1 MRKMSRNP
9 SAKSL
14 LQNKISNSKGSFNPH
29 TGKLAEEER
38 GYDPKEQQKKAAR
51 EAKAAKAA
59 RQAEK
64 SASFSALRSGGQP
77 VEVVQDTGLVSSIRD
92 YRKQRAKK
100 VKTPVKGTIGRKYDP
115 EKGFTVQGLTVRPE
129 RSNAKDE
136 KTRLYRTHDNLLS
149 AEEIRKKY
157 SYVAQDKELDYRTM
171 RRAVN
176 NGMRAVGKTLDTAKG
191 DYAELQRVGKLQAQL
206 QGRLR
211 SAGFTA
217 GFFNST
223 GGNVARIAAKGIK
236 NEQARKN
243 WMDTLNQL
251 KETQEAHPTAG
262 TLGAAAGEIAKYE
275 SLGKVAEGLFLKGAS
290 ALGGR
295 MAASTAPD
303 IAQKAAA
310 KILLNPKNA
319 KAARV
324 AAGLLGQQAADTVVN
339 TPMTIAAGM
348 ADGKSRKEI
357 AKDVGKQEAMDA
369 AFNMGLAALGAG
381 AKKAGQVFEQ
391 AKAQRAQKA
400 QNRFAN
406 TVLENYGITDIYS
419 SSNVVNGIVGKIKDT
434 FLSTADNV
442 RPILNEETGLNIEVW
457 KRGIDETFRKGRY
470 YPALSDEMK
479 IAKIASVEHLPEL
492 IRTGTVRAAEKEN
505 FKNAASKTSFV
516 YLKNEIEIDGK
527 EYLVTMDIKKLSDNS
542 NRFYIHDIKIKEA
555 TSAQRDSIRT
565 GSPPSSGN
573 QLVAPMDSIPK
584 AAEGVKGTDAAG
596 EGIKK
601 ENVLPGDVTSPSVTP
616 ENATAQFSANTVPKA
631 AEDVKGTDAA
641 GATAN
646 TAREETIQAAAQSM
660 AENRNVLAEK
670 MTPEEVKQLEERY
683 FQLQNKDWRKKE
695 LQRIANEANY
705 ELKDVTKANADFDR
719 EMNEIGKIMAQQE
732 AMQTKADLIAKA
744 RADIRDSFGITDEE
758 GEKQIGEILQ
768 KAAQEG
774 NLSKKERRH
783 LLALVEEKSRKNT
796 ADEVSAIFQ
805 RLRQTE
811 LLIDTDTAADIAEIH
826 KQRGQ
831 LKGKLAKASIKRDG
845 NISEVYAGLSREFP
859 FYFPRSI
866 ESTTGQFKQIYKIAT
881 ASELLQKGEKQ
892 QTRETLQRILQN
904 LTDGMDVH
912 EAYKEITLADMD
924 DFISNLAGQVD
935 YARASAEQVQGWHK
949 ERYRL
954 QKELEKENLEWKALN
969 AELTQDEETLLQNAI
984 DGKISAEGLKRLTGD
999 RYGMLEQRYESG
1011 KALADMDK
1019 KIGEYKQFLS
1029 ERRQRKAAD
1038 AVGEITLATDGK
1050 KGWKD
1055 KALGL
1060 QYATETQERN
1070 LYDIAP
1076 DRETADRVIDTIFAP
1091 IHENERKRVLMVNDY
1106 AKKLNAL
1113 GIDTR
1118 KNISIQLPDVAE
1130 SKISESTLIHWLGEK
1145 RYDLQEMK
1153 AEFGKSK
1160 AYRELAEQIR
1170 RVENSL
1176 SEEQLGRINKGI
1188 AELQQILKE
1197 MWPMLNEARIQEGY
1211 DPIGWIPN
1219 YFPHAKLNDPKDPL
1233 QKTASLFGI
1242 DLTDME
1248 LPMDIA
1254 GRTEDFK
1261 PRTQWSGNVL
1271 QRKGK
1276 ATDYDAF
1283 RIFDQYIEGASNIIY
1298 HTEDIGNVRALSDHM
1313 RYSFSEESVRKQI
1326 DEIYKNKSLSIEDR
1340 NKKIAEIYKQNAKNH
1355 KLQNYVQNL
1364 DEYANQLAGKK
1375 SKLDRAAEALLGR
1388 KFYKAV
1394 TGISNRVSGNMVAGN
1409 IGSALT
1415 NIIPITQGLGRTR
1428 TTSQLKGLGEAL
1440 LYMKNGEMDDLTRMS
1455 TFLATR
1461 GGTERTYKNWLQ
1473 RLETKGGKANPLQ
1486 WMEAADTF
1494 ATQAVWRARYHNNLK
1509 DGMGELAAIKEA
1521 DTFARNL
1528 FGGRSKGSMPTIF
1541 NSKVLKPLTMFQLEV
1556 NNQYR
1561 NLIKDIPH
1569 EEKTIYRKM
1578 RSYMGIVIGAYMFND
1593 AYEKITGRRSAFDPF
1608 GMANEAYGD
1617 ATGEGMRNTWDI
1629 LGDAI
1634 KGDGVQLTEKR
1645 EKKIPSAV
1653 IQGVTDELADNTPF
1667 VGGLFFDGGRI
1678 PLKSAVPHPVKG
1690 AMHFADAM
1698 RGEERWGKAL
1708 QEANKEAI
1716 SPLATYMMLPIAGG
1730 QVRKTVKG
1738 LDLMREGGS
1747 YTQTNKGEKLQFA
1760 VDQDKK
1766 TNWLQAALFGKWA
1779 VPEAQAHM
1787 EKNRTLSEKSTETYE
1802 KLRQAG
1808 AKNTTAFESIN
1819 KMNRED
1825 KGRDKRRAIRSAPLS
1840 AEQKAILYRS
1850 ILSDKQKDK
1859 EILDYFS
1866 WTNSMGEVADY
1877 LMRAADYK
1885 DNAAKKAA
1893 LQDAKISDDE
1903 KEYIYMEK
1911 FVQKDSKEKER
1922 SKIRTLREAGIGMN
1936 DYLRIRMEYG
1946 QLYNEKGM
1954 KGKEKQY
1961 ALVDLMNELGLTA
1974 AQQAKV
1980 KELFLFGGGYTT
1992 KWKI

>member
-9 SAKSL
+9 SARSL

-77 VEVVQDTGLVSSIRD
+77 VDVVLDTGLVSSIRD
-92 YRKQRAKK
+92 YRKRQAKK
-100 VKTPVKGTIGRKYDP
+100 VKTPVKGMIGRKYDP

-136 KTRLYRTHDNLLS
+136 KTRLYQTHDNLLS

-262 TLGAAAGEIAKYE
+262 TLGAVTGEFAKAGAGYMTIGKAAEEAT
-275 SLGKVAEGLFLKGAS
+275 LKGMG
-290 ALGGR
+290 ALGRR
-295 MAASTAPD
+295 MTASTAPD

-324 AAGLLGQQAADTVVN
+324 AAGLLGQQAADTMVN

-348 ADGKSRKEI
+348 ADGKSRREI
-357 AKDVGKQEAMDA
+357 AKDIGKQEAMDA
-369 AFNMGLAALGAG
+369 AFNVGLGAIGAG
-381 AKKAGQVFEQ
+381 AKKVGQAFK
-391 AKAQRAQKA
+391 KASKK
-400 QNRFAN
+400 
-406 TVLENYGITDIYS
+406 G
-419 SSNVVNGIVGKIKDT
+419 
-434 FLSTADNV
+434 
-442 RPILNEETGLNIEVW
+442 PIA
-457 KRGIDETFRKGRY
+457 GIDFEKMGY
-470 YPALSDEMK
+470 KMADVDDGIL
-479 IAKIASVEHLPEL
+479 EHME
-492 IRTGTVRAAEKEN
+492 
-505 FKNAASKTSFV
+505 
-516 YLKNEIEIDGK
+516 YLKNNPTDKKIDYALSPVNERMAK
-527 EYLVTMDIKKLSDNS
+527 DVSNLVGFDISGYGNNLKPNAFDHVNKRHGADGIHDKSMANPKDIAKVQYILDNYDDVALDKKRAAGFTDSNGKLSQKVVFKKRINGT
-542 NRFYIHDIKIKEA
+542 YYVVEA
-555 TSAQRDSIRT
+555 VPNTKKKRMEVIGTFMQK
-565 GSPPSSGN
+565 
-573 QLVAPMDSIPK
+573 PK
-584 AAEGVKGTDAAG
+584 T
-596 EGIKK
+596 KK
-601 ENVLPGDVTSPSVTP
+601 ENVLPGDVTSPSVTSK
-616 ENATAQFSANTVPKA
+616 NATAQFSIDTIPKA

-646 TAREETIQAAAQSM
+646 TAREETIQAAAESM

-683 FQLQNKDWRKKE
+683 FQLQNKDWRTKE
-695 LQRIANEANY
+695 LQRIADEANY

-719 EMNEIGKIMAQQE
+719 EMNEIGRTLAQQE

-811 LLIDTDTAADIAEIH
+811 LLIDTDTAADIAQIH

-845 NISEVYAGLSREFP
+845 NISEVYAGLSKEFP

-881 ASELLQKGEKQ
+881 ASEFLQKGEKQ

-935 YARASAEQVQGWHK
+935 YARASAEQVQGWHN

-984 DGKISAEGLKRLTGD
+984 DGKISAEGLKRLAGD

-1019 KIGEYKQFLS
+1019 KIGGYKQFLS

-1118 KNISIQLPDVAE
+1118 KNIDIQLPDVAE

-1153 AEFGKSK
+1153 TEFGKSK
-1160 AYRELAEQIR
+1160 AYQELAEQIH

-1197 MWPMLNEARIQEGY
+1197 MWPMLNEARIKEGY

-1298 HTEDIGNVRALSDHM
+1298 HTDDISNVRALSDHL
-1313 RYSFSEESVRKQI
+1313 RYSFSEESVKKQI

-1440 LYMKNGEMDDLTRMS
+1440 LYMKNGEMDELTRKS

-1494 ATQAVWRARYHNNLK
+1494 ATQAVWRARYHDNLK

-1528 FGGRSKGSMPTIF
+1528 FAGRSKGDMPTIF
-1541 NSKVLKPLTMFQLEV
+1541 NSKVLKPLTAFQLEV
-1556 NNQYR
+1556 NNSYR
-1561 NLIKDIPH
+1561 NMIKDIPH
-1569 EEKTIYRKM
+1569 EEKTLYRKM

-1593 AYEKITGRRSAFDPF
+1593 AYEKITGRRSAFDPL
-1608 GMANEAYGD
+1608 GMADEAFGD

-1645 EKKIPSAV
+1645 EKKAPSAV

-1678 PLKSAVPHPVKG
+1678 PLKSAIPHPIKG
-1690 AMHFADAM
+1690 GKHIADAM

-1730 QVRKTVKG
+1730 QVNKTIKG
-1738 LDLMREGGS
+1738 LNMMRKGGS
-1747 YTQTNKGEKLQFA
+1747 YTQTNKGERLQFA
-1760 VDQDKK
+1760 VDKDKK

-1787 EKNRTLSEKSTETYE
+1787 EKNRTLNEKSTELYKELLQT
-1802 KLRQAG
+1802 G
-1808 AKNTTAFESIN
+1808 AKNTTAFESIS
-1819 KMNRED
+1819 KMNGEK
-1825 KGRDKRRAIRSAPLS
+1825 KGDEKRRAIRSAPLS

-1850 ILSDKQKDK
+1850 ILDDDQKDK

-1866 WTNSMGEVADY
+1866 WTNSMGKVADY
-1877 LMRAADYK
+1877 LMQAADYK
-1885 DNAAKKAA
+1885 SDTPKKVA
-1893 LQDAKISDDE
+1893 LQYAEISDDE

-1922 SKIRTLREAGIGMN
+1922 SKIRTLRDAGIGMN

>member
-1 MRKMSRNP
+1 MTESERLRKEM
-9 SAKSL
+9 
-14 LQNKISNSKGSFNPH
+14 
-29 TGKLAEEER
+29 EER
-38 GYDPKEQQKKAAR
+38 GLLGTTGKKVIVSAAQKEINEKKGGT
-51 EAKAAKAA
+51 AKS
-59 RQAEK
+59 RSG
-64 SASFSALRSGGQP
+64 SASTGTARSRRDEI
-77 VEVVQDTGLVSSIRD
+77 VRDTGLVSSIRD
-92 YRKQRAKK
+92 YRKQQAKK

-129 RSNAKDE
+129 RSNAKNE
-136 KTRLYRTHDNLLS
+136 KTRLYQTYDNLLD
-149 AEEIRKKY
+149 EKEIRKKY

-191 DYAELQRVGKLQAQL
+191 DYAELQKVAKLQAQL

-211 SAGFTA
+211 SASFVSGLFEGMA
-217 GFFNST
+217 KDST
-223 GGNVARIAAKGIK
+223 DAAVKLIGNDALTKQNEAMQELFKQTQSNHKG
-236 NEQARKN
+236 
-243 WMDTLNQL
+243 M
-251 KETQEAHPTAG
+251 
-262 TLGAAAGEIAKYE
+262 AAAGRLTGEFAKAGAGYMTI
-275 SLGKVAEGLFLKGAS
+275 GKAAEEATLKGMG
-290 ALGGR
+290 ALGRR
-295 MAASTAPD
+295 MTASTAPD
-303 IAQKAAA
+303 IAQQAAA

-324 AAGLLGQQAADTVVN
+324 AAGLLGQQAADTMVN
-339 TPMTIAAGM
+339 TPMTIAAGV

-369 AFNMGLAALGAG
+369 AFNVGLAALGAG
-381 AKKAGQVFEQ
+381 AKKVGEVLEPKLAAKRITKQIEKSMTGQLPSSDYIKLGKTPEILKKYGMIEGEMLMPQGVVPKVAYPAEYRQALAKGTDMSENQIKKIQGHDLGFEPIRQ
-391 AKAQRAQKA
+391 LPKKLKDPVAILKSDTRDGSIIVLTDMVDKYGQPVIVPVRVDQNGYSEFSSVIPSMYGKKRFAEFMKNQQGNILYWNKKKNLQHFPGNGVQFPEPYSDADPMLRIAQRK
-400 QNRFAN
+400 
-406 TVLENYGITDIYS
+406 
-419 SSNVVNGIVGKIKDT
+419 GIVN
-434 FLSTADNV
+434 A
-442 RPILNEETGLNIEVW
+442 EELKNIQ
-457 KRGIDETFRKGRY
+457 KGHK
-470 YPALSDEMK
+470 LQ
-479 IAKIASVEHLPEL
+479 
-492 IRTGTVRAAEKEN
+492 AAE
-505 FKNAASKTSFV
+505 
-516 YLKNEIEIDGK
+516 
-527 EYLVTMDIKKLSDNS
+527 DIKK
-542 NRFYIHDIKIKEA
+542 A
-555 TSAQRDSIRT
+555 
-565 GSPPSSGN
+565 
-573 QLVAPMDSIPK
+573 
-584 AAEGVKGTDAAG
+584 DAAG
-596 EGIKK
+596 
-601 ENVLPGDVTSPSVTP
+601 
-616 ENATAQFSANTVPKA
+616 KA
-631 AEDVKGTDAA
+631 V
-641 GATAN
+641 N

-683 FQLQNKDWRKKE
+683 FQLQNKDWRTKE
-695 LQRIANEANY
+695 LQRIADEANY

-719 EMNEIGKIMAQQE
+719 EMNEIGRTLAQQE
-732 AMQTKADLIAKA
+732 AMQTKADLLAKA
-744 RADIRDSFGITDEE
+744 RADIRNSFGIADEE
-758 GEKQIGEILQ
+758 GEKQIDAILQ

-811 LLIDTDTAADIAEIH
+811 LLIDTDTAADIAQIH

-845 NISEVYAGLSREFP
+845 NISEVYAGLSKEFP

-1019 KIGEYKQFLS
+1019 KIGGYKQFLS

-1038 AVGEITLATDGK
+1038 AVGEITFATDGK

-1076 DRETADRVIDTIFAP
+1076 DRETADRVIDTFFAP
-1091 IHENERKRVLMVNDY
+1091 IHENERKRVLMVNEY

-1145 RYDLQEMK
+1145 RYDLQEIK

-1160 AYRELAEQIR
+1160 AYQELAEQIR

-1176 SEEQLGRINKGI
+1176 RPEQMERINKGI
-1188 AELQQILKE
+1188 AELRQIFKE
-1197 MWPMLNEARIQEGY
+1197 AHPLLNEARIKEGY
-1211 DPIGWIPN
+1211 DPIGYIPH
-1219 YFPHAKLNDPKDPL
+1219 YFPHARFNDPKDPL

-1242 DLTDME
+1242 DLTDSE

-1261 PRTQWSGNVL
+1261 PRTPWSGNVL

-1276 ATDYDAF
+1276 ATDYDAL
-1283 RIFDQYIEGASNIIY
+1283 RIFDQYIEGVSNIVH
-1298 HTEDIGNVRALSDHM
+1298 HTEDIGNVRALSDYM
-1313 RYSFSEESVRKQI
+1313 RYSFSEESVKKQI

-1340 NKKIAEIYKQNAKNH
+1340 NKKIAEIYKQNAENH

-1364 DEYANQLAGKK
+1364 DEYANLLAGKK
-1375 SKLDRAAEALLGR
+1375 SSIDRSVEKTLLGR
-1388 KFYKAV
+1388 KYYKAV
-1394 TGISNRVSGNMVAGN
+1394 TGISNRVAGNMVAGN

-1440 LYMKNGEMDDLTRMS
+1440 LYMKNGEMDELTKRS
-1455 TFLATR
+1455 SFLATR

-1473 RLETKGGKANPLQ
+1473 RLETAGGKVNPLQ

-1494 ATQAVWRARYHNNLK
+1494 ATQAVWRARYYDNLK
-1509 DGMGELAAIKEA
+1509 DGMGQAAAIKEA

-1528 FGGRSKGSMPTIF
+1528 FAGRSKGAMPTIF
-1541 NSKVLKPLTMFQLEV
+1541 SSKALKPLTMFQLEV
-1556 NNQYR
+1556 NNSYR

-1593 AYEKITGRRSAFDPF
+1593 LYEKLTGRRSAFDPF

-1617 ATGEGMRNTWDI
+1617 ATGESMRNTWDI

-1634 KGDGVQLTEKR
+1634 SGNGLELTEKR
-1645 EKKIPSAV
+1645 EKKAPSAV
-1653 IQGVTDELADNTPF
+1653 IQGVADELADNTPF
-1667 VGGLFFDGGRI
+1667 VGGLFFGGGRI
-1678 PLKSAVPHPVKG
+1678 PLKSAAPHPIEAGK
-1690 AMHFADAM
+1690 HFADAM

-1708 QEANKEAI
+1708 QEINKEAI

-1730 QVRKTVKG
+1730 QVNKTIKG
-1738 LDLMREGGS
+1738 LNMMRKGGS
-1747 YTQTNKGEKLQFA
+1747 YTQTNKGEQLQFA
-1760 VDQDKK
+1760 VDKDKK
-1766 TNWLQAALFGKWA
+1766 TNWAQALLFGKWA
-1779 VPEAQAHM
+1779 TDGGKAYM
-1787 EKNRTLSEKSTETYE
+1787 KDKSMMLGAKQTETYK
-1802 KLRQAG
+1802 KLVAAG
-1808 AKNTTAFESIN
+1808 AKNTLAFDEVNHVRSGEKTSS
-1819 KMNRED
+1819 KMTVL
-1825 KGRDKRRAIRSAPLS
+1825 RASLLNE
-1840 AEQKAILYRS
+1840 EQKGILYYDMVAGDKEREVLDHFKDS
-1850 ILSDKQKDK
+1850 GNQWRLADCMSRMGEFEQIAPKRETLKNAALSD
-1859 EILDYFS
+1859 E
-1866 WTNSMGEVADY
+1866 
-1877 LMRAADYK
+1877 
-1885 DNAAKKAA
+1885 
-1893 LQDAKISDDE
+1893 E
-1903 KEYIYMEK
+1903 KEYLYLYKTVNKDSIEK
-1911 FVQKDSKEKER
+1911 ERNRIRALSAAGLGMDAYLSVKNKLQELNDSGMKSKEKKWAFVNWMYE
-1922 SKIRTLREAGIGMN
+1922 SGYSN
-1936 DYLRIRMEYG
+1936 
-1946 QLYNEKGM
+1946 
-1954 KGKEKQY
+1954 
-1961 ALVDLMNELGLTA
+1961 
-1974 AQQAKV
+1974 AQVQAV
-1980 KELFLFGGGYTT
+1980 KDNFAFSGGYTV
-1992 KWKI
+1992 KW

>member
-1 MRKMSRNP
+1 MTESERLRKEM
-9 SAKSL
+9 
-14 LQNKISNSKGSFNPH
+14 
-29 TGKLAEEER
+29 EER
-38 GYDPKEQQKKAAR
+38 GLLGTTGKKVIVSAAQKEINEKKGGTAKSRSAGSASRTASKTTDSAKHVPDTNLFRGMQLNRPTARKTSAPTMGKDSAVLQRAKALSANKGLSGKEREKQIGQAQKELGRIRDKNLLASFLGNK
-51 EAKAAKAA
+51 EAKARISQVTKLQGELSKQQKRTAFGAGFGQAA
-59 RQAEK
+59 G
-64 SASFSALRSGGQP
+64 LDIY
-77 VEVVQDTGLVSSIRD
+77 DTAVKKI
-92 YRKQRAKK
+92 AKK
-100 VKTPVKGTIGRKYDP
+100 TGNT
-115 EKGFTVQGLTVRPE
+115 
-129 RSNAKDE
+129 A
-136 KTRLYRTHDNLLS
+136 LS
-149 AEEIRKKY
+149 KQMA
-157 SYVAQDKELDYRTM
+157 AQDKVRQEVKAANKKSYGRGELAGELTQAGILYGT
-171 RRAVN
+171 AGAAAEKAALKGV
-176 NGMRAVGKTLDTAKG
+176 GKLTGGKTL
-191 DYAELQRVGKLQAQL
+191 GK
-206 QGRLR
+206 
-211 SAGFTA
+211 
-217 GFFNST
+217 
-223 GGNVARIAAKGIK
+223 
-236 NEQARKN
+236 
-243 WMDTLNQL
+243 
-251 KETQEAHPTAG
+251 AG
-262 TLGAAAGEIAKYE
+262 TFAT
-275 SLGKVAEGLFLKGAS
+275 
-290 ALGGR
+290 R
-295 MAASTAPD
+295 M
-303 IAQKAAA
+303 
-310 KILLNPKNA
+310 
-319 KAARV
+319 
-324 AAGLLGQQAADTVVN
+324 LGQQAADTVVN

-357 AKDVGKQEAMDA
+357 AKDIGKQEATDA
-369 AFNMGLAALGAG
+369 AFNVGLAALGAG
-381 AKKAGQVFEQ
+381 AKKVGQVLEQ

-434 FLSTADNV
+434 FLSTTDNV

-457 KRGIDETFRKGRY
+457 KRGIDETFRKGKY

-573 QLVAPMDSIPK
+573 QLVAPTDSIPK
-584 AAEGVKGTDAAG
+584 TAEG
-596 EGIKK
+596 
-601 ENVLPGDVTSPSVTP
+601 
-616 ENATAQFSANTVPKA
+616 
-631 AEDVKGTDAA
+631 VKGTDAA

-660 AENRNVLAEK
+660 AENRNVLAKK

-683 FQLQNKDWRKKE
+683 FQLQNKDWRTKE
-695 LQRIANEANY
+695 LQRIADEANY
-705 ELKDVTKANADFDR
+705 ETKAVREANAGFDR
-719 EMNEIGKIMAQQE
+719 EMNEIGRTLAQQE

-744 RADIRDSFGITDEE
+744 RADIRNSFGITDEE
-758 GEKQIGEILQ
+758 GEKQVGEILQ

-811 LLIDTDTAADIAEIH
+811 LLIDTDTAADIAQIH

-831 LKGKLAKASIKRDG
+831 LKEKLAKASIKRDG
-845 NISEVYAGLSREFP
+845 NISEVYAGLSKEFP

-935 YARASAEQVQGWHK
+935 YARASAEQVQGWHN

-1019 KIGEYKQFLS
+1019 KIGGYKQFLS

-1076 DRETADRVIDTIFAP
+1076 DRETADRVIDAFFAP
-1091 IHENERKRVLMVNDY
+1091 IHENERKRVLMVNEY

-1118 KNISIQLPDVAE
+1118 KNIHIQLPDVAE

-1145 RYDLQEMK
+1145 EFDLQEMK

-1160 AYRELAEQIR
+1160 AYQELAEQIG
-1170 RVENSL
+1170 RVKESL
-1176 SEEQLGRINKGI
+1176 RPEQMERINKGI
-1188 AELQQILKE
+1188 AELRQLYKE
-1197 MWPMLNEARIQEGY
+1197 LWPMLNEARIKEGY
-1211 DPIGWIPN
+1211 DPIGYIQN
-1219 YFPHAKLNDPKDPL
+1219 YFPHAKFNDPKDPL

-1242 DLTDME
+1242 DLTDSE

-1276 ATDYDAF
+1276 ATDYDAL
-1283 RIFDQYIEGASNIIY
+1283 RIFDQYIEGVSNIVH

-1313 RYSFSEESVRKQI
+1313 RYSFSEENIKKQI
-1326 DEIYKNKSLSIEDR
+1326 DEIYKNKSLSIEKR
-1340 NKKIAEIYKQNAKNH
+1340 NEEIAKIYAQNAENH

-1364 DEYANQLAGKK
+1364 DEYANLLAGKK
-1375 SKLDRAAEALLGR
+1375 SSIDRSVEKTLLGR
-1388 KFYKAV
+1388 KYYKAV
-1394 TGISNRVSGNMVAGN
+1394 TGISNRVAGNMVAGN

-1440 LYMKNGEMDDLTRMS
+1440 LYMKNGEMDELTKRS
-1455 TFLATR
+1455 AFLATR

-1473 RLETKGGKANPLQ
+1473 RLETAGGNLNPLQ

-1494 ATQAVWRARYHNNLK
+1494 ATQAVWRARYYDNLK
-1509 DGMGELAAIKEA
+1509 DGMGQAAAIKEA

-1528 FGGRSKGSMPTIF
+1528 FAGRSKGAMPTIF
-1541 NSKVLKPLTMFQLEV
+1541 SSKALKPLTMFQLEV
-1556 NNQYR
+1556 NNGYR

-1593 AYEKITGRRSAFDPF
+1593 LYEKLTGRRSAFDPF

-1617 ATGEGMRNTWDI
+1617 ATGESMRNTWDI

-1634 KGDGVQLTEKR
+1634 SGNGLELTEKR
-1645 EKKIPSAV
+1645 EKKAPSAV

-1667 VGGLFFDGGRI
+1667 VGGLFFGGGRI
-1678 PLKSAVPHPVKG
+1678 PLKSAVPHPIKAG
-1690 AMHFADAM
+1690 KHIADAM

-1708 QEANKEAI
+1708 QEANKEAV
-1716 SPLATYMMLPIAGG
+1716 SPIATYTMLPVAGG
-1730 QVRKTVKG
+1730 QVNKTIKG
-1738 LDLMREGGS
+1738 LNMMRKGGS
-1747 YTQTNKGEKLQFA
+1747 YTQTNKGEQLQFA
-1760 VDQDKK
+1760 VDKDKK
-1766 TNWLQAALFGKWA
+1766 TNWAQALLFGKWA
-1779 VPEAQAHM
+1779 TDGGKAYM
-1787 EKNRTLSEKSTETYE
+1787 KDKSMMLGAKQTETYK
-1802 KLRQAG
+1802 KLVAAG
-1808 AKNTTAFESIN
+1808 AKNTLAFDEVNHVRSGEKTSS
-1819 KMNRED
+1819 KMTVL
-1825 KGRDKRRAIRSAPLS
+1825 RASLLNE
-1840 AEQKAILYRS
+1840 EQKGILYYDMVAGDKEREVLDHFKDS
-1850 ILSDKQKDK
+1850 GNRWRLADCMSRMGEFEQIAPKRETLKNAALSD
-1859 EILDYFS
+1859 E
-1866 WTNSMGEVADY
+1866 
-1877 LMRAADYK
+1877 
-1885 DNAAKKAA
+1885 
-1893 LQDAKISDDE
+1893 E
-1903 KEYIYMEK
+1903 KEYLYLYRTVNKDSIEK
-1911 FVQKDSKEKER
+1911 ERNRIRAFSAAGLGMDAYLSVKNKLQELNDSDMKSKEK
-1922 SKIRTLREAGIGMN
+1922 
-1936 DYLRIRMEYG
+1936 
-1946 QLYNEKGM
+1946 
-1954 KGKEKQY
+1954 KQAFVHWMY
-1961 ALVDLMNELGLTA
+1961 ESGYSN
-1974 AQQAKV
+1974 AQVQTV
-1980 KELFLFGGGYTT
+1980 KDNFAFSGGYTV
-1992 KWKI
+1992 KW